1 MTPVIEVE
9 GLVREFKGPNGTTLP
24 AVDGVDLAVQEGEVY
39 GFLGPNGAGK
49 TTLVRMLVTLLRP
62 TRGTARVGGNDIVSE
77 PGKVRASI
85 GVTLQEAALDP
96 LMTGFELLQLQA
108 TLHGLRKKDASKKAD
123 ELLERVDL
131 VRAKDARLGT
141 YSGGMR
147 RRLDLA
153 MSLIHDPKV
162 LFLDEPTTG
171 LDPISRKV
179 LWDEVR
185 ALNDSGTTVF
195 LTTQYLEE
203 ADALAD
209 RVGIISGGKLVA
221 EDTPANLKADV
232 GASRLEV
239 TVHDDAQRSRAGEL
253 LAKHG
258 KLLDPRP
265 GVNFYLQL
273 AQGET
278 RLAPYVLELDQA
290 GITVDR
296 IDLVEPT
303 LDDVFLLKTGAHLED
318 DDADES

>member
-1 MTPVIEVE
+1 
-9 GLVREFKGPNGTTLP
+9 
-24 AVDGVDLAVQEGEVY
+24 
-39 GFLGPNGAGK
+39 
-49 TTLVRMLVTLLRP
+49 
-62 TRGTARVGGNDIVSE
+62 
-77 PGKVRASI
+77 
-85 GVTLQEAALDP
+85 
-96 LMTGFELLQLQA
+96 
-108 TLHGLRKKDASKKAD
+108 LHGLRKRDANAKAD

-209 RVGIISGGKLVA
+209 RVGIIAGGKLVA
-221 EDTPANLKADV
+221 EDTPANLKSDV
-232 GASRLEV
+232 GANRLEV
-239 TVHDDAQRSRAGEL
+239 TVHDEAQRARTGEL

-258 KLLDPRP
+258 KLLEPRP

-303 LDDVFLLKTGAHLED
+303 LDDVFLLKTGAHLEED
-318 DDADES
+318 SSDDA

>member
-62 TRGTARVGGNDIVSE
+62 TRGTARVGGSDIVRE
-77 PGKVRASI
+77 PGKVRAAI

-185 ALNDSGTTVF
+185 ALNDDGTTVF

-232 GASRLEV
+232 GAARLEV
-239 TVHDDAQRSRAGEL
+239 TIHDEAQRARAGEL
-253 LAKHG
+253 LGRHG

-318 DDADES
+318 DDADQA

>member
-62 TRGTARVGGNDIVSE
+62 TRGTARVGGSDIVRD
-77 PGKVRASI
+77 PGKVRAAI

-185 ALNDSGTTVF
+185 ALNADGTTVF

-209 RVGIISGGKLVA
+209 RVGIIADGKLVA

-232 GASRLEV
+232 GAARLEV
-239 TVHDDAQRSRAGEL
+239 TIHDDAQRARAGEL
-253 LAKHG
+253 LGKHG

-303 LDDVFLLKTGAHLED
+303 LDDVFLLKTGAHLEE
-318 DDADES
+318 DDAEKA